1 MENLLIVNAD
11 DFALS
16 KGQNYG
22 IIEACRRGVVTSTT
36 ALVNGEAVEHA
47 AQLSRE
53 VPELGVGM
61 HFVLTLGM
69 PLSPMPG
76 LTRDGQ
82 LGKWI
87 WEQAEQG
94 ALPLEEIAGE
104 LERQFNR
111 FIDVFGKAPTHI
123 DSHHHV
129 HMMAQIF
136 PLVADFA
143 RQRAIPLRVDREVAL
158 RDELVVD
165 DVLTSDGFASG
176 FYGEAISEA
185 LFLQALD
192 ASAQRGERSVE
203 VMCHPAFVDNLV
215 MGSSYCYPRLAELDV
230 LTSPALKYAVAER
243 GYRLGTYADL
253 CS

>member
-11 DFALS
+11 DFGLS

-87 WEQAEQG
+87 WELAEQG

-111 FIDVFGKAPTHI
+111 FVDVFGKAPTHI

-129 HMMAQIF
+129 HMIPAIF
-136 PLVADFA
+136 PIVAEFA
-143 RQRAIPLRVDREVAL
+143 QRKGVAMRVDREARGVPDCAVTTT
-158 RDELVVD
+158 E
-165 DVLTSDGFASG
+165 GFSSA
-176 FYGEAISEA
+176 FYGDEIDEA
-185 LFLQALD
+185 LFLKVLD
-192 ASAQRGERSVE
+192 DSAARGEKSLE
-203 VMCHPAFVDNLV
+203 VMAHPAFVDNTV
-215 MGSSYCYPRLAELDV
+215 RKSAYCWPRLAELDV
-230 LTSPALKYAVAER
+230 LTSASLKYAIAER
-243 GYRLGTYADL
+243 GYRLGTFGDL
-253 CS
+253 

>member
-11 DFALS
+11 DFGLS

-87 WEQAEQG
+87 WEQRSR
-94 ALPLEEIAGE
+94 ALCRSKRLPASWSVSSTAL
-104 LERQFNR
+104 LTR
-111 FIDVFGKAPTHI
+111 
-123 DSHHHV
+123 
-129 HMMAQIF
+129 
-136 PLVADFA
+136 LV
-143 RQRAIPLRVDREVAL
+143 RRRRTSTAI
-158 RDELVVD
+158 
-165 DVLTSDGFASG
+165 TTC
-176 FYGEAISEA
+176 I
-185 LFLQALD
+185 
-192 ASAQRGERSVE
+192 
-203 VMCHPAFVDNLV
+203 
-215 MGSSYCYPRLAELDV
+215 
-230 LTSPALKYAVAER
+230 
-243 GYRLGTYADL
+243 
-253 CS
+253 

>member
-11 DFALS
+11 DFGLS

-76 LTRDGQ
+76 LTRDGHWAN
-82 LGKWI
+82 GF
-87 WEQAEQG
+87 G
-94 ALPLEEIAGE
+94 NRRSRALCRSKRLPASWSVSS
-104 LERQFNR
+104 NR
-111 FIDVFGKAPTHI
+111 FIDAFGKAPTHI

-129 HMMAQIF
+129 HMIPAIF
-136 PLVADFA
+136 PIVAEFA
-143 RQRAIPLRVDREVAL
+143 QRKGVAMRVDREAHGVPDCAVTTT
-158 RDELVVD
+158 E
-165 DVLTSDGFASG
+165 GFSSA
-176 FYGEAISEA
+176 FYGDEIDEA
-185 LFLQALD
+185 LFLKGWMIPP
-192 ASAQRGERSVE
+192 RGGNDRWRSWRILLLSITPYVRAPTAGRAWRSWT
-203 VMCHPAFVDNLV
+203 C
-215 MGSSYCYPRLAELDV
+215 
-230 LTSPALKYAVAER
+230 
-243 GYRLGTYADL
+243 
-253 CS
+253 

>member
-11 DFALS
+11 DFGLS

-87 WEQAEQG
+87 WERAEQG
-94 ALPLEEIAGE
+94 ALPLEEIARE
-104 LERQFNR
+104 LECQFNR
-111 FIDVFGKAPTHI
+111 FTINQCRSGCHNPPATGFNNAV
-123 DSHHHV
+123 
-129 HMMAQIF
+129 
-136 PLVADFA
+136 
-143 RQRAIPLRVDREVAL
+143 
-158 RDELVVD
+158 
-165 DVLTSDGFASG
+165 VLTFREAKIISINDQQVFHCAS
-176 FYGEAISEA
+176 S
-185 LFLQALD
+185 
-192 ASAQRGERSVE
+192 
-203 VMCHPAFVDNLV
+203 
-215 MGSSYCYPRLAELDV
+215 
-230 LTSPALKYAVAER
+230 
-243 GYRLGTYADL
+243 
-253 CS
+253 